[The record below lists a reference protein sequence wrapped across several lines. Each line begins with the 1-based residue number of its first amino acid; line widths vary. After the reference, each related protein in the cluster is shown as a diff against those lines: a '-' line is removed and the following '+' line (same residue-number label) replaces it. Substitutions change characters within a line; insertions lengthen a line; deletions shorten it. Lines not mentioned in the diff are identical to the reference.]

1 MSNLTYRNSQGEL
14 VDLSTVAA
22 SRFKNE
28 FGSIFEKATHGG
40 AVAITKHDTP
50 RAVLIS
56 YEEFKALVRA
66 RSPALED
73 LNSQFDRLLA
83 RMQTPAAKKGAAAA
97 FDSSPEELGRTAL
110 RGAAPASAQRKRTAT
125 RRAR

>member
-50 RAVLIS
+50 KAVLIS
-56 YEEFKALVRA
+56 YDEFKALVRA

-73 LNSQFDRLLA
+73 LNSQFDELLA
-83 RMQTPAAKKGAAAA
+83 RMQTPAAKKAVAEAFDASPEVLGRAARQAAGAAATKA
-97 FDSSPEELGRTAL
+97 KR
-110 RGAAPASAQRKRTAT
+110 AAG